1 MNDVR
6 FRSLLGPVSM
16 TLALAVILAACGGGA
31 DASPTPPPTQA
42 PGQTI
47 TTPQQAAARVGET
60 DQRFLGVAEQSAALI
75 GASAWWTSESMA
87 AGGFRITFTSGWG
100 DCPAGCINKH
110 NWVFEVSAAG
120 VVAPAGESGDPLP
133 GATQ

>member
-1 MNDVR
+1 
-6 FRSLLGPVSM
+6 M
-16 TLALAVILAACGGGA
+16 TN
-31 DASPTPPPTQA
+31 
-42 PGQTI
+42 
-47 TTPQQAAARVGET
+47 
-60 DQRFLGVAEQSAALI
+60 
-75 GASAWWTSESMA
+75 
-87 AGGFRITFTSGWG
+87 GWG